1 MRIVKNASRWNTHT
15 HTYTNIYVKWVK
27 WKLLSCVWLF
37 MTPWTI
43 QPMDFSRSEY
53 WSVWPLP
60 FPIQRWNP
68 GLPHCRQTLYQ
79 LSHKRSPYIY
89 IYSHACISLT
99 FLNGLYHMTSA
110 LYPMN
115 NLSYKAHL
123 GHNWIKI
130 LLKNCKCLGLP
141 WWSGGSDS
149 TLPMQRAWVQSLV
162 MELDPTCCT

>member
-1 MRIVKNASRWNTHT
+1 MLPGEIHTHT
-15 HTYTNIYVKWVK
+15 HIQIYMWSE
-27 WKLLSCVWLF
+27 WSESCSVVSDSLWPHGLYS
-37 MTPWTI
+37 PWTSPG
-43 QPMDFSRSEY
+43 QNTGVCGLYLFQSRDGTQ
-53 WSVWPLP
+53 V
-60 FPIQRWNP
+60 
-68 GLPHCRQTLYQ
+68 
-79 LSHKRSPYIY
+79 SHTAGRLFTSWATKEAHIYIY
-89 IYSHACISLT
+89 IYSHACIFLT